1 MATQTTNY
9 GLTKPSYN
17 ETADIGVIN
26 SNMDIIDAKMK
37 EIDNKAGSGG
47 GGGGNTDTYGHVK
60 VGSVTI
66 DASGDDTIELVAGSN
81 VTLTPDTTSKSVTI
95 SATGGGGGTSDYL
108 QLSNKPKINGVE
120 LVDNITTE
128 NLGIVVPQYTSE
140 LVNDSGF
147 ITNETDPT
155 VPAWAKEPTKPT
167 YTAEEVGALPSNTPI
182 PDPTSVVVDRFVSAG
197 THIADISVNGKKTEL
212 YAPTGGGGTSVTVD
226 SELSTTSENPVQNK
240 VITQALNGKGTYSK
254 PTGGIPKTDLAS
266 GVQTSLGKADTAL
279 QEHQDI
285 SGKANKADVTALSNT
300 ISDAWN
306 ASTTYAVGQYCIY
319 NNSLWKCLVQHSGQ
333 TPTEGTYWTKVTV
346 ANEIT
351 SVNNS
356 FGGLKFGIDS
366 DGNYGYIKAGA
377 DTVTPFSK
385 DIKYLSWIAVNN
397 NSLIQGANNWDLSN
411 DTKSG
416 YTWVEPSNRRVAYN
430 KNDYWWQYACFPARV
445 SGQEKP
451 GTGIQILKDG
461 TYTILIVSSGSVL
474 YSCINT
480 KLSAGFEYKLTTDE
494 SLSRFLLAIAH

>member
-37 EIDNKAGSGG
+37 AIDNKAGSG

-81 VTLTPDTTSKSVTI
+81 VTLAPDTTSKSITI
-95 SATGGGGGTSDYL
+95 SATGGGGGGTSDYL

-120 LVDNITTE
+120 LVNNITTE
-128 NLGIVVPQYTSE
+128 DLGIVIPQRTSE
-140 LVNDSGF
+140 LENDSGF

-155 VPAWAKEPTKPT
+155 VPAWAKEPIKPT

-182 PDPTSVVVDRFVSAG
+182 PDPTSVVVDRFVSEG
-197 THIADISVNGKKTEL
+197 THIADISVNGEKTEL
-212 YAPTGGGGTSVTVD
+212 YAPTGGGGTTITVD
-226 SELSTTSENPVQNK
+226 SELSATSENPVQNK
-240 VITQALNGKGTYSK
+240 VITQALNEK
-254 PTGGIPKTDLAS
+254 
-266 GVQTSLGKADTAL
+266 
-279 QEHQDI
+279 
-285 SGKANKADVTALSNT
+285 SNL

-319 NNSLWKCLVQHSGQ
+319 NNLLWKCLVQHKGQ
-333 TPTEGTYWTKVTV
+333 TPTEGTYWTKVSV

-356 FGGLKFGIDS
+356 IGDISGFTNATYDSIGDYIQYCVDNGFLPDINIIPLVPKMTSDTMPYGEAFGSGLDS
-366 DGNYGYIKAGA
+366 GGNYHYYYAFDKNDSTNVWFNAPTNTYVGYKFTTPVCVKRVSMKTVYDRAVRIKNFKIQASNDNSTWEDIYSGTYA
-377 DTVTPFSK
+377 DNTALQTFEL
-385 DIKYLSWIAVNN
+385 DNNLYYLSYRL
-397 NSLIQGANNWDLSN
+397 LILDN
-411 DTKSG
+411 
-416 YTWVEPSNRRVAYN
+416 YH
-430 KNDYWWQYACFPARV
+430 
-445 SGQEKP
+445 
-451 GTGIQILKDG
+451 G
-461 TYTILIVSSGSVL
+461 TYNNVVSTLQFYGRE
-474 YSCINT
+474 N
-480 KLSAGFEYKLTTDE
+480 
-494 SLSRFLLAIAH
+494 H